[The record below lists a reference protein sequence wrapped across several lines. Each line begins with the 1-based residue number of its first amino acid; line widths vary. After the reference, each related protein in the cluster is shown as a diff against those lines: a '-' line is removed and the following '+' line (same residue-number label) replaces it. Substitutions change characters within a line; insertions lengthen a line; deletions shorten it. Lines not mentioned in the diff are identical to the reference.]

1 MAEINPAEVSS
12 ILREQLAG
20 VKSAAELEEVGTVLQ
35 VGDGIARIYGLKTVK
50 AGLLHKCGNPCFSW
64 RLSPCPRRKDR
75 GGQVGSAR
83 LEGKAV
89 QT

>member
-35 VGDGIARIYGLKTVK
+35 VGDGIARIYGLSNVQSGELIEFDKTKTIFTNPKVK
-50 AGLLHKCGNPCFSW
+50 
-64 RLSPCPRRKDR
+64 
-75 GGQVGSAR
+75 
-83 LEGKAV
+83 
-89 QT
+89 QTENYITGRFG

>member
-35 VGDGIARIYGLKTVK
+35 VGDGNTLY
-50 AGLLHKCGNPCFSW
+50 
-64 RLSPCPRRKDR
+64 D
-75 GGQVGSAR
+75 
-83 LEGKAV
+83 E
-89 QT
+89 